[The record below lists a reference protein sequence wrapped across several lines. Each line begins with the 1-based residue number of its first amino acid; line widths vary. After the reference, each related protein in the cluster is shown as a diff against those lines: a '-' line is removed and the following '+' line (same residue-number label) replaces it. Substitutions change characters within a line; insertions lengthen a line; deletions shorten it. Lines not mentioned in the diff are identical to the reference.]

1 MTQENQTQTDD
12 KKYLT
17 HASYSFEIT
26 REYKDCKV
34 TTALVYSYM
43 LCRYEF
49 FKSKNQ
55 RFFESTAEM
64 ADSINISES
73 TVRLAIDWLKANGFV
88 EVSKKKGMKHFNNCY
103 VVQDKYNLYTNF
115 QTNLKKKET
124 HVQPTVRTVQPVQ
137 TKPWMND
144 NFPDIESPF

>member
-1 MTQENQTQTDD
+1 MTHVNQNQTED

-17 HASYSFEIT
+17 RVTYSFEIT
-26 REYKDCKV
+26 RDYKDCKV

-55 RFFESTAEM
+55 QFFESTAEM

-73 TVRLAIDWLKANGFV
+73 TVRLAIDWLKANDFV
-88 EVSKKKGMKHFNNCY
+88 DVSKKKGMKHFNNCY
-103 VVQDKYNLYTNF
+103 VVHDKYNLYSDF
-115 QTNLKKKET
+115 QTNLKKKENRT
-124 HVQPTVRTVQPVQ
+124 QSTVKTVKPEK
-137 TKPWMND
+137 TKPWFND